1 MFQKVVLTNLLK
13 TRLLRAIELVRVLGM
28 YILNNCT
35 IFKEH
40 KDLNKI
46 IKGFP
51 HENIITKGKVLNQK
65 KNKKHSRI

>member
-1 MFQKVVLTNLLK
+1 M
-13 TRLLRAIELVRVLGM
+13 VRVLGM

-46 IKGFP
+46 IKGFQD
-51 HENIITKGKVLNQK
+51 ENIITKGKVLNQK
-65 KNKKHSRI
+65 KKNNILEFNIVSCKQSHASK

>member
-1 MFQKVVLTNLLK
+1 M
-13 TRLLRAIELVRVLGM
+13 VRVLGM

-46 IKGFP
+46 IKGFQD
-51 HENIITKGKVLNQK
+51 ENIITKGKVLNQK
-65 KNKKHSRI
+65 KKK

>member
-1 MFQKVVLTNLLK
+1 M
-13 TRLLRAIELVRVLGM
+13 VRVLGM

-51 HENIITKGKVLNQK
+51 DENIITKGKVLNQK
-65 KNKKHSRI
+65 KKNNILEFNIVSCKQSHASK

>member
-1 MFQKVVLTNLLK
+1 M
-13 TRLLRAIELVRVLGM
+13 VRVLGM

-51 HENIITKGKVLNQK
+51 DENIITKGIVLNQK

>member
-1 MFQKVVLTNLLK
+1 
-13 TRLLRAIELVRVLGM
+13 M

-46 IKGFP
+46 IKGFQD
-51 HENIITKGKVLNQK
+51 ENIITKGKVLNQK
-65 KNKKHSRI
+65 KKNNILEFNIVSCKQSHASK